1 MLIVNKCFFQDFS
14 QVSSFSKQI
23 TINLANISSSV
34 GEDEG
39 SGTTSVLIPNTG
51 YLHELYKI
59 YSLIPYTYNSNDV
72 PVTALIG
79 VL

>member
-34 GEDEG
+34 GQDEG

-51 YLHELYKI
+51 YLHSYI
-59 YSLIPYTYNSNDV
+59 NHTPSFHTNDIPV
-72 PVTALIG
+72 AAMIVAL
-79 VL
+79 